1 MPEDLFLKQYERLNE
16 RQKKAV
22 DTTEGPVMVIAGPG
36 TGKTTVLTLRI
47 ANILRKTDTPPDGVL
62 ALTFTESAV
71 ASMRRKLVPLIGPA
85 AYRVGIFT
93 FHGFAEEVIRRYPE
107 SFPRILGGDVA
118 TESEKLSIVEE
129 ILDERKFEYIKP
141 FGSPYH
147 YVRAILHT
155 ISDLKRDA
163 VSPEDFL
170 QVLEKE
176 EKDILGKDDV
186 YHEKGKYKGEMK
198 TLYKTA
204 LKNVNKNKELRTAYV
219 EYERLLKE
227 RKLYDFDD
235 MLLELIRAF
244 EREPDLLQAL
254 QEEFL
259 YFHADEHQDAN
270 NAQNKILELL
280 ASHFEEANL
289 FIVGDEKQAIYR
301 FQGASLENFLYF
313 KNKYPNAK
321 LIYLD
326 ENYRS
331 HQNILDTSHALAEIL
346 PGDKELRPRLLSKS
360 EGDNTGKI
368 NVISFKTE
376 RDEEEGIA
384 DEVEEEI
391 GRGIEPNEIAI
402 LVRTNKEIPI
412 IGRALLSRGIPT
424 NLFQDDD
431 VLNDPD
437 IKKLLLLLQTL
448 VDPSNETRVGE
459 TLFIDFLKINPIDA
473 IKIINL
479 SRTNKVSILETL
491 QNSLEDLLLADNED
505 VLNFRNNF
513 TKWITASRNK
523 NALEAFTEIV
533 SESEYT
539 KHLLALPDSIQKMS
553 LLSALYQEIASRQAH
568 NRDLVLAE
576 FLLDL
581 ETLKEHG
588 SRLSFAT
595 RLPKEKSVSVMTAH
609 KSKGLEWQT
618 VIIPHVVDGVWGN
631 KRTIAD
637 FRLPYPLGSAHQSG
651 KEEDERRLF
660 YVALTRA
667 KSHIVLTHS
676 HLRTDGKEQVVSR
689 FVEEMPKEFIT
700 AAEGVTISEEE
711 VLIHNLAKQANR
723 ERTIWDKDYLR
734 ETFFDQ
740 GLNATALNNYLT
752 CPWEYFFKNLIRI
765 PSVPEKHQLYGTAIH
780 SALGFMTNAYRENRK
795 IDFEDLKGAYLRCL
809 DRQPLSNTDY
819 EEAKAKGIKILE
831 VFWKTLKDGWHRN
844 SFSEFGI
851 AGVFVYLP
859 TGERITLRGRLDKL
873 EILGDREVRVVDFKT
888 GRPKTRNEL
897 IGATANSNGNEKRQL
912 DFYRLLLELY
922 EDGKY
927 EMTHGSI
934 LFTETDD
941 KGRIHEEEFEMSH
954 SDREKVEAEV
964 IRVSDE
970 IARFTFWDTKCHTR
984 DCEFCSLR
992 DMLVS

>member
-1 MPEDLFLKQYERLNE
+1 MAEDLFLKQYQNLNE
-16 RQKKAV
+16 RQRQAV

-47 ANILRKTDTPPDGVL
+47 ANLLRKTDTPPDGIL

-118 TESEKLSIVEE
+118 TESEKLNIIEA
-129 ILDERKFEYIKP
+129 ILDEGSFEYIKP

-163 VSPEDFL
+163 VSPESFL
-170 QVLEKE
+170 EVLKKE
-176 EKDILGKDDV
+176 EQDILGKDDV

-198 TLYKTA
+198 SLYKTA
-204 LKNVNKNKELRTAYV
+204 LKNVNKNKELSKAYTL
-219 EYERLLKE
+219 YEKSLEDK
-227 RKLYDFDD
+227 KLYDFDD

-313 KNKYPNAK
+313 RNKFPNAK
-321 LIYLD
+321 LIFLD

-331 HQNILDTSHALAEIL
+331 QQNILDVSHALAEIL
-346 PGDKELRPRLLSKS
+346 PGDKNLRPELISKNNGELR
-360 EGDNTGKI
+360 KI

-376 RDEEEGIA
+376 KDEEEGIA
-384 DEVEEEI
+384 DKVEEAI
-391 GRGIEPNEIAI
+391 NDGVEPNEIAI
-402 LVRTNKEIPI
+402 LVRTNKEIPLV
-412 IGRALLSRGIPT
+412 GRALLTRGIPT

-431 VLNDPD
+431 VLADSD
-437 IKKLLLLLQTL
+437 IRKLLLLLETISN
-448 VDPSNETRVGE
+448 PSNETFVAE
-459 TLFIDFLKINPIDA
+459 TLFINFLNINPIDA
-473 IKIINL
+473 IKIINN
-479 SRTNKVSILETL
+479 SRSEKISILENI
-491 QNSLEDLLLADNED
+491 QNPKEDI
-505 VLNFRNNF
+505 VLIDRESITSFAHSF
-513 TKWITASRNK
+513 SKWVTSARNK
-523 NALEAFTEIV
+523 TALDSFTEIV
-533 SESEYT
+533 SESDFT
-539 KHLLALPDSIQKMS
+539 KHLLTLSDSIQKMS
-553 LLSALYQEIASRQAH
+553 LLSALYQEISSRQAH
-568 NRDLVLAE
+568 KRDLSLSE

-588 SRLSFAT
+588 SRLSFST

-609 KSKGLEWQT
+609 KSKGMEWQM

-637 FRLPYPLGSAHQSG
+637 FRLPYPLGNAHQSG

-667 KSHIVLTHS
+667 KSDIVLTHS

-689 FVEEMPKEFIT
+689 FVEELPKKLIEV
-700 AAEGVTISEEE
+700 AEGSAVSPEEIM
-711 VLIHNLAKQANR
+711 LSNLSMEESKN
-723 ERTIWDKDYLR
+723 RTIWDKEYLK
-734 ETFFDQ
+734 ETFLDQ
-740 GLNATALNNYLT
+740 GLNATALNNYLD

-765 PSVPEKHQLYGTAIH
+765 PNVPEKHQLYGTAVH
-780 SALGFMTNAYRENRK
+780 AALSYMTNALRENKK
-795 IDFEDLKGAYLRCL
+795 ITIKDLQKAFITCL
-809 DRQPLSNTDY
+809 DKQPLGGIDY
-819 EEAKAKGIKILE
+819 EEAKEKGYRILD
-831 VFWKTLKDGWHRN
+831 VFYKDRLKTWHKN
-844 SFSEFGI
+844 AFSEFGI
-851 AGVFVYLP
+851 AGVFLYLP
-859 TGERITLRGRLDKL
+859 EGERILLRGRLDKL
-873 EILGDREVRVVDFKT
+873 EILNEKDVRVVDFKT
-888 GRPKTRNEL
+888 GRPKTRNDVL
-897 IGATANSNGNEKRQL
+897 GATASSKGNEKRQL

-922 EDGKY
+922 ENGKY
-927 EMTHGSI
+927 EMVSGSI
-934 LFTETDD
+934 LFTEPDE

-954 SDREKVEAEV
+954 SDREKIETE
-964 IRVSDE
+964 ILKVSEE
-970 IARFTFWDTKCHTR
+970 IINFSFWDTKCHKR
-984 DCEFCSLR
+984 DCEYCSLR
-992 DMLVS
+992 DMLIS

>member
-1 MPEDLFLKQYERLNE
+1 MKEDLFLKHYEKLNE

-47 ANILRKTDTPPDGVL
+47 ANLLRKTDTPPDGIL

-118 TESEKLSIVEE
+118 TESEKLSIIES
-129 ILDERKFEYIKP
+129 ILDNGTFEFIKP
-141 FGSPYH
+141 FGSSYH

-155 ISDLKRDA
+155 ISDLKRDNI
-163 VSPEDFL
+163 SPDDFKN
-170 QVLEKE
+170 VLDKE
-176 EKDILGKDDV
+176 EKDILGKDDI
-186 YHEKGKYKGEMK
+186 YHDKGKYKGEMK
-198 TLYKTA
+198 TLYKAA
-204 LKNVNKNKELRTAYV
+204 LKNVNKNRELCDAYIK
-219 EYERLLKE
+219 YEKMLQE
-227 RKLYDFDD
+227 SKLYDFDD
-235 MLLELIRAF
+235 MLLELIKAF
-244 EREPDLLQAL
+244 EKKPDLLQAL

-313 KNKYPNAK
+313 KNKFPNAK

-331 HQNILDTSHALAEIL
+331 HQSILDASHALADLL
-346 PGDKELRPRLLSKS
+346 PGDKSLRPRLLSKS
-360 EGDNTGKI
+360 DGTKGLI

-391 GRGIEPNEIAI
+391 AGGIPPNEIAV
-402 LVRTNKEIPI
+402 LVRTNKEIPLV
-412 IGRALLSRGIPT
+412 GRALLARGIST

-437 IKKLLLLLQTL
+437 IKKLLLLLQSVVNPTNETL
-448 VDPSNETRVGE
+448 VSES
-459 TLFIDFLKINPIDA
+459 LFINFLKINPIDS
-473 IKIINL
+473 IKLINT
-479 SRTNKVSILETL
+479 SRTNKVSVLETI
-491 QNSLEDLLLADNED
+491 LLSGEEMVLADSET
-505 VLNFRNNF
+505 VKNFSISF
-513 TKWITASRNK
+513 SKWVTTAKNR
-523 NALEAFTEIV
+523 NALEAFTQIV
-533 SESEYT
+533 SESDFT
-539 KHLLALPDSIQKMS
+539 KYLLASPDSIQKMA

-568 NRDLVLAE
+568 SRDLVLAD

-588 SRLSFAT
+588 ARLTFAT

-609 KSKGLEWQT
+609 KSKGQEWHV

-676 HLRTDGKEQVVSR
+676 HLRIDGKEQVVSR
-689 FVEEMPKEFIT
+689 FIEELPKDYIV
-700 AAEGVTISEEE
+700 AKDGIAVSSEE
-711 VLIHNLAKQANR
+711 VLLHNLSQESSL

-734 ETFFDQ
+734 ETFYDQ
-740 GLNATALNNYLT
+740 GLNATALNNYLS

-765 PSVPEKHQLYGTAIH
+765 PSVPQKHQLYGTAIH
-780 SALGFMTNAYRENRK
+780 AALGFMTNALRENRGV
-795 IDFEDLKGAYLRCL
+795 DFDDLKGAFLRCL
-809 DRQPLSNTDY
+809 EKQPMSK
-819 EEAKAKGIKILE
+819 EEYKESQEKGLRVLQI
-831 VFWKTLKDGWHRN
+831 FWKSKKDDWHRN
-844 SFSEFGI
+844 AFSEFGI

-859 TGERITLRGRLDKL
+859 SGERITLRGRLDKL

-888 GRPKTRNEL
+888 GKPKTRNDIL
-897 IGATANSNGNEKRQL
+897 GATTNSNGNEKRQL

-922 EDGKY
+922 ENGKY

-934 LFTETDD
+934 LFTEPDD

-954 SDREKVEAEV
+954 NDREKIEAEV

-970 IARFTFWDTKCHTR
+970 ISTFTFWDKKCHTR
-984 DCEFCSLR
+984 DCEFCLLK
-992 DMLVS
+992 DMLIQ